1 MADIDIRRAHHMSP
15 ADARKAA
22 DRMADK
28 LGRKFGLA
36 GDWDGDVLRFER
48 PGVTGSLTMGP
59 KDLHLVVTLGF
70 LLKAMKGSIEQAIQH
85 EMDELFAARQ
95 EPAAKPAAKAKK
107 ASPPRKKGG

>member
-22 DRMADK
+22 DRMAEK

-48 PGVTGSLTMGP
+48 PGVSGSLTMGA

-70 LLKAMKGSIEQAIQH
+70 LLKAMKGSIEEAVRR
-85 EMDELFAARQ
+85 ELDSILAAPPSRG
-95 EPAAKPAAKAKK
+95 KK

>member
-48 PGVTGSLTMGP
+48 PGVSGSLAMGP

-85 EMDELFAARQ
+85 EMDELFAARK
-95 EPAAKPAAKAKK
+95 EPAAKPAAKVKK